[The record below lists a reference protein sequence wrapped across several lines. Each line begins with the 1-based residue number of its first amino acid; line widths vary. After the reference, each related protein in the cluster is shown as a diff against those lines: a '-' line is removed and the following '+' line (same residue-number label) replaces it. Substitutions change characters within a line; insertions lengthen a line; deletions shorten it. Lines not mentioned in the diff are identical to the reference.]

1 MPNLDIKSVRR
12 DFNDGSH
19 FETGCLLE
27 REQAHDLDID
37 FVLLWNAETVKRI
50 VIITFSADDYLFK
63 HS

>member
-37 FVLLWNAETVKRI
+37 FVLL
-50 VIITFSADDYLFK
+50 
-63 HS
+63 